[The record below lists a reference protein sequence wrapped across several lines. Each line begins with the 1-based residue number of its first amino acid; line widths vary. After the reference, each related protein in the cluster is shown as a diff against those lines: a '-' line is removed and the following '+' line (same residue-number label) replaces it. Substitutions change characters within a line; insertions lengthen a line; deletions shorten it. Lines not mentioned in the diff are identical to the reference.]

1 MAEAIERLNADGERF
16 VFFANQATGRGN
28 VLYHRY
34 DGHYGLIT
42 PNSPMTEH
50 RESPLTLPKLCRAR
64 RDDDVYEVRVP
75 KPIADRARLAIERMV
90 ALA

>member
-1 MAEAIERLNADGERF
+1 
-16 VFFANQATGRGN
+16 
-28 VLYHRY
+28 
-34 DGHYGLIT
+34 
-42 PNSPMTEH
+42 MTEH